1 MKEML
6 MWDKYNN
13 KYRKVIDVEEIK
25 EKLIKIINDKD
36 QNKLVEWY
44 NELIKEE
51 FER

>member
-6 MWDKYNN
+6 MWDKYDN
-13 KYRKVIDVEEIK
+13 KYRQVIDVEEIK